1 MNRIFHCR
9 GNWLWNCRSI
19 RENFS
24 SCLILFFWCI
34 EDGCWS
40 VLIEKDIIKK
50 SHKEKSNVRLYPI
63 ISKKNLQKKHNFLY
77 FLYFLPLYI
86 MDFKQAQELMK
97 LQQQAQ
103 KIQEELSNTHIEA
116 ESSGVVVTIDGQ
128 LKVVSVVI
136 EDPTILSN
144 KENLEKAIMEATN
157 KWMKKAQEVA
167 ADRMRG
173 VMGQMG
179 LNIPGM

>member
-1 MNRIFHCR
+1 
-9 GNWLWNCRSI
+9 
-19 RENFS
+19 
-24 SCLILFFWCI
+24 
-34 EDGCWS
+34 
-40 VLIEKDIIKK
+40 
-50 SHKEKSNVRLYPI
+50 
-63 ISKKNLQKKHNFLY
+63 
-77 FLYFLPLYI
+77 

-116 ESSGVVVTIDGQ
+116 EVDGVVVTIDGQ
-128 LKVVSVVI
+128 LKVVTTVI
-136 EDPTILSN
+136 EDKSILADHAR
-144 KENLEKAIMEATN
+144 LEKAITEAIN
-157 KWMKKAQEVA
+157 KGMKKAQEIA

>member
-1 MNRIFHCR
+1 
-9 GNWLWNCRSI
+9 
-19 RENFS
+19 
-24 SCLILFFWCI
+24 
-34 EDGCWS
+34 
-40 VLIEKDIIKK
+40 
-50 SHKEKSNVRLYPI
+50 
-63 ISKKNLQKKHNFLY
+63 
-77 FLYFLPLYI
+77 

-116 ESSGVVVTIDGQ
+116 EVDGVVVTIDGQ
-128 LKVVSVVI
+128 LKVVSTVI
-136 EDPTILSN
+136 EDTSIL
-144 KENLEKAIMEATN
+144 KDQARLEKAVREAIN
-157 KWMKKAQEVA
+157 KGMKKAQEIA